1 MKYPRLTLALLSLPL
16 FAGCSLAPTY
26 KVPTV
31 AMPASYKEAGIWQPA
46 QPSDNLNRG
55 DWWKNYGDQTIDK
68 LIGQLDAANPT
79 LAAAV
84 AHYDQAAAYEQQA
97 RASLYPTVSV
107 GGAATENYQF
117 YNHPHIEA
125 GRGPGV
131 TSPQHFT
138 EQYGDI
144 GASYELDLWGRIR
157 NEVAAGTAQAQAAAA
172 DVESVKLSLH
182 ANLINNYIALRNFD
196 AQSQLLTDVVAAYTK
211 ALTLTQNRFEGGAD
225 SALDVSRAQAQLDS
239 AKAELTDIA
248 ASRALYEHA
257 IASLVGIPASS
268 FTIAP
273 AVINIALPNVPVGI
287 PSKLLQRRPDIA
299 AAERRVYAA
308 NAQIGVAKT
317 AFYPTIMLQGG
328 DTLDTIAAGSFLIAP
343 TNVWMIGPTA
353 FLTIFDA
360 GRREAIV
367 HQAEAVYRVAGAN
380 YRSTV
385 LQAFQEV
392 EDNLA
397 LLNQLA
403 KESIQVKA
411 AVKDTNKTLT
421 IAMNRYREGM
431 TSYLEVVTAQTSVLQ
446 VELQALNLRTR
457 RLQANVNLV
466 RALGGSYKS
475 NLQSNS

>member
-1 MKYPRLTLALLSLPL
+1 MKHARLTLALLSLPL

-46 QPSDNLNRG
+46 QPSDNLDRG
-55 DWWKNYGDQTIDK
+55 DWWKNYDDETIDK

-131 TSPQHFT
+131 SSPQHFT

-196 AQSQLLTDVVAAYTK
+196 AQSKLLNDVVTAYAK

-248 ASRALYEHA
+248 ASRSLYEHA

-268 FTIAP
+268 FSIAP

-308 NAQIGVAKT
+308 NAQIGVAKA
-317 AFYPTIMLQGG
+317 AFYPTIMLDGG

-367 HQAEAVYRVAGAN
+367 HQAQAVFNIAGAN

-392 EDNLA
+392 EDNLS
-397 LLNQLA
+397 LLNKLA
-403 KESIQVKA
+403 QESQQVKA
-411 AVKDTNKTLT
+411 AIADSNKTLN

-431 TSYLEVVTAQTSVLQ
+431 TNYLEVVTAQTSLLH

-466 RALGGSYKS
+466 RALGGSYK
-475 NLQSNS
+475 NNMHSNS